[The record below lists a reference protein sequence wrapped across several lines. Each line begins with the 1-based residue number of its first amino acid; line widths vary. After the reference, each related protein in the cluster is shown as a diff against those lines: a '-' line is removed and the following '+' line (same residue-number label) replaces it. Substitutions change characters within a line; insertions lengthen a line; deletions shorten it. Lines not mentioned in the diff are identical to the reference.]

1 MASAQ
6 SVIESFMSART
17 KLSHNASFGWNL
29 YTLNF
34 DVYGLVIGANIEV
47 NNNSSAMFVEVYKVF
62 ITALREKSTR
72 ADICLPS
79 IREYF

>member
-1 MASAQ
+1 MTSAQ
-6 SVIESFMSART
+6 SVIESFMNART

-47 NNNSSAMFVEVYKVF
+47 GNHDVIKGLGLS
-62 ITALREKSTR
+62 
-72 ADICLPS
+72 
-79 IREYF
+79 